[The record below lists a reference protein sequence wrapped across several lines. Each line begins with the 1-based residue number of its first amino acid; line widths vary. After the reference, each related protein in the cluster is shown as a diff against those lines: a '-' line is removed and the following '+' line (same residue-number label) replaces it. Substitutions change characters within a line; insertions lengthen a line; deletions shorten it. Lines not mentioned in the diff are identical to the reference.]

1 VRRGGHRGR
10 FTPYQAGLIA
20 LIVIVVG
27 AYLGFTKDIPFT
39 RPYELNAVFENAPP
53 VAQGTAVRIAGV
65 DVGKVSKVEPMGGDS
80 AGVKVTM
87 KLEEQALPL
96 HEDAEVV
103 ARERIFLEGNL
114 FLDVKPGTPS
124 AGRLEDG
131 GTVPAAQTSAPVQI
145 DQVLGALQSDT
156 RKDLQDL
163 LVGYGEALNGEP
175 EPGEDDD
182 QDPDTQGETGA
193 EALNDSLDYS
203 ADALRGAA
211 ILNEATLG
219 TELHDLSKLIGGQ
232 QKIMQALSSREGQLK
247 DLLTNWNVTTAAL
260 AAEEANLGETVRE
273 LADVLEAAQPALDH
287 LNDAFPSTRAWA
299 LEMIPGVRETP
310 ATIEAGFPWVRQ
322 TYALLGPNELQG
334 LVNDLQP
341 AVGDF
346 AQFVDGQVQLLP
358 VFDLFNRCQLDTVL
372 PSGDT
377 VIQDGPL
384 TTGVKNYQEFLQ
396 TLVGLVG
403 AGQNFTGNGV
413 YTRFQPGGGAY
424 EIQTGSV
431 GSLGRRFGN
440 ATAPPLGTR
449 PARGPKP
456 PYRPGEP
463 CHRQGPPDLNSAE
476 IGPGP

>member
-1 VRRGGHRGR
+1 M
-10 FTPYQAGLIA
+10 TPFQAGLIG
-20 LIVIVVG
+20 LVLIVVG

-39 RPYELNAVFENAPP
+39 RPYELSAVFENAPP
-53 VAQGTAVRIAGV
+53 IAEGTAVRVAGV
-65 DVGKVSKVEPMGGDS
+65 DVGKVSKVESMGGDS

-87 KLEEQALPL
+87 KLEDQALPI
-96 HEDAEVV
+96 HEDAEII

-124 AGRLEDG
+124 ADRLDDG
-131 GTVPAAQTSAPVQI
+131 ETIPISQTSAPVQI
-145 DQVLGALQSDT
+145 DQVLGTLQADT

-163 LVGYGEALNGEP
+163 LEGYGEALNGEP
-175 EPGEDDD
+175 PPGEDDD
-182 QDPDTQGETGA
+182 QDPDVQGETGGQ
-193 EALNDSLDYS
+193 ALNDSLDYS
-203 ADALRGAA
+203 ADALRDAA
-211 ILNEATLG
+211 IVNDATLG
-219 TELHDLSKLIGGQ
+219 SELHDLSKLIGGQ
-232 QKIMQALSSREGQLK
+232 QRIMQALSSREGQLK

-260 AAEEANLGETVRE
+260 AAEEANLGETVRLLPE
-273 LADVLEAAQPALDH
+273 VLEAARPALDN
-287 LNDAFPSTRAWA
+287 LNSAFPSTRAWA

-310 ATIEAGFPWVRQ
+310 ATLEAGFPWVRQ
-322 TYALLGPNELQG
+322 THALLGPDELQG
-334 LVNDLQP
+334 LVDDLQP
-341 AVGDF
+341 AVEDF
-346 AQFVDGQVQLLP
+346 AQFVDGQVELLP
-358 VFDLFNRCQLDTVL
+358 VLDLFNRCQYETVL
-372 PSGDT
+372 PSGET

-403 AGQNFTGNGV
+403 SGQNFTGNGV

-424 EIQTGSV
+424 EVQTGSA

-456 PYRPGEP
+456 PYRPDAQ
-463 CHRQGPPDLNSAE
+463 CHRQGPPDLNAAQ

>member
-1 VRRGGHRGR
+1 MRRVHGSRV
-10 FTPYQAGLIA
+10 TALQAGLIA
-20 LIVIVVG
+20 LVVIVVG

-53 VAQGTAVRIAGV
+53 IAEGTAVRIAGV
-65 DVGKVSKVEPMGGDS
+65 DVGKVSRVESMGGDS

-87 KLEEQALPL
+87 TLEDQALPL
-96 HEDAEVV
+96 HEDAQVV

-114 FLDVKPGTPS
+114 FLDVKPGTPG
-124 AGRLEDG
+124 AGRLDDG
-131 GTVPAAQTSAPVQI
+131 DTVPISQTSAPVQF
-145 DQVLGALQSDT
+145 DQVLGTLQFDT

-175 EPGEDDD
+175 EPGEDAD
-182 QDPDTQGETGA
+182 QDPDTRGETGGQG
-193 EALNDSLDYS
+193 LNDSLDYS

-211 ILNEATLG
+211 IVNRATLG
-219 TELHDLSKLIGGQ
+219 SELHDLSRLIGGQ
-232 QKIMQALSSREGQLK
+232 QRIMRALSSRERQLQ

-260 AAEEANLGETVRE
+260 AAEETNLGETVRE
-273 LADVLEAAQPALDH
+273 LSEVLEAAQPALEN
-287 LNDAFPSTRAWA
+287 LNSAFPSTRAWA

-310 ATIEAGFPWVRQ
+310 ATLEAGFPWVRQ
-322 TYALLGPNELQG
+322 TYALLGPDELQG

-346 AQFVDGQVQLLP
+346 ARFVDGQVELLP
-358 VFDLFNRCQLDTVL
+358 VLDLFNRCQYETVL

-424 EIQTGSV
+424 EIQTGSA

-463 CHRQGPPDLNSAE
+463 CHRQGPPDLNSAR

>member
-1 VRRGGHRGR
+1 MRRGGHRGR
-10 FTPYQAGLIA
+10 FTAYQAGLIA
-20 LIVIVVG
+20 LVAIVVF

-53 VAQGTAVRIAGV
+53 VAEGTAVRIAGV
-65 DVGKVSKVEPMGGDS
+65 DVGKVSNVESMGGDS
-80 AGVKVTM
+80 SGVKVTM
-87 KLEEQALPL
+87 KLEDEALPL
-96 HEDAEVV
+96 HEDAEVI

-114 FLDVKPGTPS
+114 FLDIRPGTPS

-131 GTVPAAQTSAPVQI
+131 DTVPAAQTSAPVQI
-145 DQVLGALQSDT
+145 DQVLGALQADT

-182 QDPDTQGETGA
+182 QDPDVQGETGA
-193 EALNDSLDYS
+193 EALNDTLDYS

-211 ILNEATLG
+211 VVNQALLG
-219 TELHDLSKLIGGQ
+219 TELHDLSKLIGSQ
-232 QKIMQALSSREGQLK
+232 QRVMQALSSRETQLK
-247 DLLTNWNVTTAAL
+247 DLLANWNVTTAAL
-260 AAEEANLGETVRE
+260 AAEEANLGATVRE
-273 LADVLEAAQPALDH
+273 LPEVLEVAQPALDN
-287 LNDAFPSTRAWA
+287 LNAAFPSTRAWA

-310 ATIEAGFPWVRQ
+310 ATLEAGFPWVRQ
-322 TYALLGPNELQG
+322 TRALLGPDELQG

-346 AQFVDGQVQLLP
+346 AEFVDGQVQLLP
-358 VFDLFNRCQLDTVL
+358 VFDLFNRCQYNTVL
-372 PSGDT
+372 PSGET
-377 VIQDGPL
+377 VIEDGPL

-424 EIQTGSV
+424 QIQTGSV
-431 GSLGRRFGN
+431 GTLGPRFGN

-449 PARGPKP
+449 PARGPRP
-456 PYRPGEP
+456 PYRPGAP
-463 CHRQGPPDLNSAE
+463 CHRQGPADLNSAE

>member
-1 VRRGGHRGR
+1 VRRVHGSRV
-10 FTPYQAGLIA
+10 TAYQAGLLA
-20 LIVIVVG
+20 LVAIVVF

-39 RPYELNAVFENAPP
+39 RPYELNAVFQNAPP
-53 VAQGTAVRIAGV
+53 IAEGTAVRVAGV
-65 DVGKVSKVEPMGGDS
+65 DVGKVSKVESMGGDS

-87 KLEEQALPL
+87 KLDEEALPL
-96 HEDAEVV
+96 HEDARVV

-114 FLDVKPGTPS
+114 FLDVKPGTPQ

-131 GTVPAAQTSAPVQI
+131 DTVPVSQTSAPVQI
-145 DQVLGALQSDT
+145 DQVLGTLQFDT

-175 EPGEDDD
+175 EPGEDED
-182 QDPDTQGETGA
+182 QDPDTQGETGG

-211 ILNEATLG
+211 IVNEATMG
-219 TELHDLSKLIGGQ
+219 AELHDLSRLIGGQ
-232 QKIMQALSSREGQLK
+232 QRIMRALSSRERELQE
-247 DLLTNWNVTTAAL
+247 LLTNWNVTTAAL
-260 AAEEANLGETVRE
+260 AAEERNLGETVRQLPE
-273 LADVLEAAQPALDH
+273 VLEAARPALDS
-287 LNDAFPSTRAWA
+287 LNAAFPSTRAWA

-310 ATIEAGFPWVRQ
+310 ATLEAGFPWVRQ

-341 AVGDF
+341 AVDDF
-346 AQFVDGQVQLLP
+346 AQFVDGQVELLP
-358 VFDLFNRCQLDTVL
+358 VFDLFNRCQYSTVL

-431 GSLGRRFGN
+431 GSLGPRFGN

-463 CHRQGPPDLNSAE
+463 CHRQGPADLNSAR

>member
-1 VRRGGHRGR
+1 MRHRGR
-10 FTPYQAGLIA
+10 FTAYQAGLIS
-20 LIVIVVG
+20 LVVIVVF

-39 RPYELNAVFENAPP
+39 RPYELNAVFVNAPP
-53 VAQGTAVRIAGV
+53 IAEGTAVRIAGV
-65 DVGKVSKVEPMGGDS
+65 DVGKVSKVESAGDGS
-80 AGVKVTM
+80 SGVKVTM
-87 KLEEQALPL
+87 KLDDEALPL
-96 HEDAEVV
+96 HRDAQVI

-114 FLDVKPGTPS
+114 FLDVRPGTPS
-124 AGRLEDG
+124 AGQLDDG
-131 GTVPAAQTSAPVQI
+131 DTVPVSQTSAPVQI
-145 DQVLGALQSDT
+145 DQVLGTLQADT
-156 RKDLQDL
+156 RKHLQDL

-175 EPGEDDD
+175 GPGEDDD
-182 QDPDTQGETGA
+182 QDPDVQGETGA
-193 EALNDSLDYS
+193 QALNDTLDYS
-203 ADALRGAA
+203 PDALRGAA
-211 ILNEATLG
+211 LVNEALLG
-219 TELHDLSKLIGGQ
+219 RELHDLSRLIGGQ
-232 QKIMQALSSREGQLK
+232 QRVMAALASRETQLK
-247 DLLTNWNVTTAAL
+247 DLLTNWSVTTAAL
-260 AAEEANLGETVRE
+260 AAEETNLADTIRE
-273 LADVLEAAQPALDH
+273 LPEVLEAAQPALEN
-287 LNDAFPSTRAWA
+287 LNQAFPSTRAWA

-310 ATIEAGFPWVRQ
+310 ATIEAAFPWVRQ

-341 AVGDF
+341 AVDDF
-346 AQFVDGQVQLLP
+346 AQFVDGQVKLLP
-358 VFDLFNRCQLDTVL
+358 VLDLFNRCQYNTVL

-384 TTGVKNYQEFLQ
+384 TTGIKNYQEFLQ
-396 TLVGLVG
+396 ALVGLVG

-456 PYRPGEP
+456 PYRPGVP
-463 CHRQGPPDLNSAE
+463 CHRQGPPDLNAAE